1 MSNKFTFNASAIG
14 LGGVITENGCT
25 TVIPSLASVAL
36 APTGGEG
43 TARDDNYCSNGI
55 SFSRAETR
63 VIGYETSND
72 IFTTI
77 TDILVTNLNIRERL
91 KIALMQAT
99 ITSTRCLDHDDS
111 EFNMHAIYRGIQLD
125 GDEVVPTLDVDLCSG
140 PCGKA
145 STFGQF
151 RAKIAGDVA
160 GNAELLGV
168 PAQII
173 QKALTVNHEP
183 MVGALVTSTQLR
195 RAGKVIS
202 TYVGNKLPVE
212 GLGDAY
218 FGELLVKRGRRRV
231 NLLRFDFGD
240 PPPPLPFTAAGFDGP
255 GVGALGFPGV
265 TGSFTAGSGDGN
277 GEPIWPRP

>member
-43 TARDDNYCSNGI
+43 SSRVDNYCSHGV

-77 TDILVTNLNIRERL
+77 TDILVTNLNIREKL

-99 ITSTRCLDHDDS
+99 ITSTRYLHATDS
-111 EFNMHAIYRGIQLD
+111 EFNMHAVYRGIELD
-125 GDEVVPTLDVDLCSG
+125 KEEVEPIIDVDLCSG
-140 PCGKA
+140 PGGKA
-145 STFGQF
+145 STFGDF
-151 RAKIAGDVA
+151 KAKVEADVPGHA
-160 GNAELLGV
+160 RLLGV
-168 PAQII
+168 DEWMLRD
-173 QKALTVNHEP
+173 ALAKNHEP
-183 MVGALVTSTQLR
+183 MLGTLVTSTQVR
-195 RAGKVIS
+195 RDGKLVS
-202 TYVGNKLPVE
+202 RAGNKLQVN

-218 FGELLVKRGRRRV
+218 LGELLVKRGRRRV
-231 NLLRFDFGD
+231 NLLRFEFGA
-240 PPPPLPFTAAGFDGP
+240 PTGTFTPAGPMLMAMADGGP
-255 GVGALGFPGV
+255 S
-265 TGSFTAGSGDGN
+265 GSLTVGSGDGN
-277 GEPIWPRP
+277 GQPVWP